1 MSLLDNATSPDAH
14 LEAVQVQFR
23 RQAEAYSAMS
33 VVTDPEFLSSTVSI
47 SGVGKSDQVLDVAS
61 GPGFVAM
68 AFAPHCARVVG
79 VDATDRFVERATN
92 EAAARR
98 LGNASFVLGDVEHM
112 AFPENSFDIAVCRFA
127 FHHFAR
133 PANVL
138 AEMRRVVRPGGKLVI
153 VDMVAAEDP
162 VKAAYHNQIER
173 LCDPSHARAIPAT
186 EFERMF
192 AAQGFDL
199 TYKQTIKSSYSIEEW
214 IAHGAPAPAQAAQIH
229 ELMSASLA
237 ADKSGLDVRRVN
249 DTMFF
254 SHTGASYVIRK
265 RA

>member
-1 MSLLDNATSPDAH
+1 MPRLDSATSADTH
-14 LEAVQVQFR
+14 LEAVQAQFR
-23 RQAEAYSAMS
+23 RQAEAYSAMP
-33 VVTDPEFLSSTVSI
+33 VVTDPEFLSFIVSI
-47 SGVGKSDQVLDVAS
+47 SGVGKADHVLDVAS

-68 AFAPHCARVVG
+68 AFAPHCDRVVG

-92 EAAARR
+92 EAAHRSLR
-98 LGNASFVLGDVEHM
+98 NATFVLGDVERM

-127 FHHFAR
+127 FHHFPR

-162 VKAAYHNQIER
+162 VKAAYHNQVER

-192 AAQGFDL
+192 AEQGFDL
-199 TYKQTIKSSYSIEEW
+199 TYKQTVKSSYSIEEW
-214 IAHGAPAPAQAAQIH
+214 IAHGAPPPAQAALIRD
-229 ELMSASLA
+229 LRAASIA
-237 ADKSGLDVRRVN
+237 EDKCGLDVRRVN

-265 RA
+265 R